1 MAYSYNL
8 YTGNG
13 STTQFPV
20 AFGYIRREHVA
31 VTVAGSPATF
41 TWVNNSTIQ
50 VDATPANGATVRVY
64 RTTPIDAPLTD
75 FADGTTLVASDL
87 DTNAKQSVYIQQE
100 LSDSII
106 EGSAGAIP
114 NGDRGDI
121 VTSVGGT
128 VWTIDTGAVTSAKI
142 ADGAIVNADVN
153 SSAGIAASKLAFT
166 QSGTGAT
173 ARTVDS
179 KLKDMVSVKDFGAVG
194 DGVADDSAAIQAAI
208 NTGKR
213 VYIPAGTYL
222 CNLVVNNKTIIE
234 GDGSTATILI
244 PFSATTAA
252 ITYTNL
258 GTYWSYH
265 SKVEAI
271 GFHGVGTKTGV
282 GFTFGKTNPSLY
294 AAGDE
299 YVNNVKFAGCRF
311 YNLEK
316 GIQFPFGNIGS
327 EFYSCEFVS
336 NKYGVY
342 ALNNKAYPS
351 VPGSQLM
358 HAGCKYF
365 YAGEMNSN
373 DCAIYIH
380 DTAQGG
386 GAFEFFGT
394 VLEFNQIA
402 AYIYSTLRPF
412 VPCLFD
418 GVWFEANG
426 TLNPSGGSTVTIDS
440 WSGTTVTPQTITRRT
455 LILDGSNGRLLCR
468 NSFFTDAEI
477 KATSAMITAADC
489 RVERSSG
496 NSGAACIV
504 ADTSLIRIRD
514 SYTASGNPVGNN
526 IITSG
531 FIDLQESTTSNATD
545 APSRWFPT
553 TQRGSKIA
561 SYGPSKQI
569 TLPLTTAYTLGG
581 GSFTLV
587 GTVVSDGR
595 IYSQCNEFTR
605 AAFTSAQFV
614 RFDSNTITTSA
625 GWHVFTMDVKVTA
638 GNPVFYI
645 WNRST
650 VVVATSIKCPA
661 LNKWFTFAGYCYSPA
676 GNGLY
681 FDVSGSDETCT
692 WRNSAFQLLRF
703 DTKEEAQSFLGSNA
717 FAES

>member
-50 VDATPANGATVRVY
+50 MDATPANGATVRVY

-87 DTNAKQSVYIQQE
+87 DINAKQSVYIQQE

-234 GDGSTATILI
+234 GEGSTATILI
-244 PFSATTAA
+244 PFSITTAA
-252 ITYTNL
+252 ITYTNI

-265 SKVEAI
+265 SKVEGI

-294 AAGDE
+294 AANDE
-299 YVNNVKFAGCRF
+299 FCNNVKFVGCRF
-311 YNLEK
+311 FNLNK
-316 GIQFPFGNIGS
+316 GVQFPFGNIGS
-327 EFYSCEFVS
+327 EFYSCGFSS

-342 ALNNKAYPS
+342 AINSKFG
-351 VPGSQLM
+351 GSGM
-358 HAGCKYF
+358 HAGNKYF
-365 YAGEMNSN
+365 YAGEMSGNE
-373 DCAIYIH
+373 CALYVH
-380 DTAQGG
+380 DTVTGG
-386 GAFEFFGT
+386 GAAGIEFFGT
-394 VLEFNQIA
+394 IFEFNQIG
-402 AYIYSTLRPF
+402 AYIYSNVRPYIQ
-412 VPCLFD
+412 CMFD
-418 GVWFEANG
+418 GAWFESNG
-426 TLNPSGGSTVTIDS
+426 TLYTTGGTTTTIDS
-440 WSGTTVTPQTITRRT
+440 WSGSTVTTQTVDRRT
-455 LILDGSNGRLLCR
+455 LILDGDGGRILCR
-468 NSFFTDAEI
+468 NSFFTDVEI
-477 KATSAMITAADC
+477 KATNAQVTALNC
-489 RVERSSG
+489 HVERESG
-496 NSGAACIV
+496 NNGAPCIV
-504 ADTSLIRIRD
+504 ADTSLIRIKD
-514 SYTASGNPVGNN
+514 SYTGFGHPQGNN
-526 IITSG
+526 IIVSG
-531 FIDLQESTTSNATD
+531 HIDLQEASVPTNTAASG
-545 APSRWFPT
+545 RWFPT

-561 SYGPSKQI
+561 SYGPSKVI
-569 TLPLTTAYTLGG
+569 NLPLTTAYTLGG
-581 GSFTLV
+581 GSFSLT

-605 AAFTSAQFV
+605 AAFTSGQYV
-614 RFDSNTITTSA
+614 RFDSNVITTSA
-625 GWHVFTMDVKVTA
+625 GWHVFTMDIKVTA
-638 GNPVFYI
+638 GNPAFFV
-645 WNRST
+645 WDRSAT
-650 VVVATSIKCPA
+650 QVAASIKCPT
-661 LNKWFTFAGYCYSPA
+661 LNKWFTFAGYCYSAA
-676 GNGLY
+676 GNTLY
-681 FDVSGSDETCT
+681 FDINGSNETCT

-717 FAES
+717 FVES